1 MSVMRNILLTLGVI
15 CAAASFGAGSATTL
29 LVKTA
34 GPDLYADGA
43 EVAAGELYAVTWCG
57 KGGGCAFLADGT
69 CVATNGCR
77 LVCCLRTSFAGCC
90 AREYDWAKGRQMPFA
105 LEFTA
110 GEMQEFSNGRFEL
123 HMLDTRTPD
132 GAPSVREDAEGRPVP
147 ARIVSS
153 ACVASV
159 EYADIVKGDDVFSL
173 RENRVRA
180 VAALPADTPAPVIAG
195 CRPVTVDGVG
205 YLELTLKRTVHYVD
219 YDLAKGSTP
228 AMADET
234 GDAAKAPVSGSAADD
249 PDEPVKVLVPMD
261 GSGSG
266 FFRAIRH
273 GQLPRR
279 GAEKGGAA
287 K

>member
-1 MSVMRNILLTLGVI
+1 MSVVRNILLALGVI

-34 GPDLYADGA
+34 GSDRYADGT

-77 LVCCLRTSFAGCC
+77 LLGYLRTSFAGCC
-90 AREYDWAKGRQMPFA
+90 AREYSWAKGRQMPFA

-110 GEMQEFSNGRFEL
+110 GEMQGFANGSFEL
-123 HMLDTRTPD
+123 HELDTRTPD
-132 GAPSVREDAEGRPVP
+132 GTPSVRTDPEGRLVP
-147 ARIVSS
+147 ARIASS
-153 ACVASV
+153 VCVASAAL
-159 EYADIVKGDDVFSL
+159 ADIQKGSEVFGI
-173 RENRVRA
+173 RENRVHA
-180 VAALPADTPAPVIAG
+180 GAALPAETPDPVITG
-195 CRPVTVDGVG
+195 CRPVTVDGVSC
-205 YLELTLKRTVHYVD
+205 LELTLKRTVHYLD

-228 AMADET
+228 AMTDGT
-234 GDAAKAPVSGSAADD
+234 GDAAKAPVSGSATDD
-249 PDEPVKVLVPMD
+249 PDEPVRVLVPMD

-273 GQLPRR
+273 GQRVRR
-279 GAEKGGAA
+279 GAKEGGTA